1 MLSWYVCQL
10 CPQLLTKASHRRPWP
25 SVTWVFLAVW
35 AVWQVN
41 CQNNQLLW
49 VGGTRSKYSWCEP
62 EWVWEWEGMV
72 TATPLVIELVKKQ
85 KQWQGPNTLETRG
98 LFISKPNCIRLTLC
112 WKFKLGNLN
121 SFENT
126 CSSSY
131 VSKWTFIF
139 SCISCLTWRECYCG
153 AFWKTCRWD
162 NRIVTACQDFLGL
175 FCSELLLMINGH

>member
-1 MLSWYVCQL
+1 MQSWYVCQL

-25 SVTWVFLAVW
+25 SVTWGFLAVW

-72 TATPLVIELVKKQ
+72 TARPLVIELVKKQ
-85 KQWQGPNTLETRG
+85 KQWQGPNTLETHG

-131 VSKWTFIF
+131 VSKWAFIF
-139 SCISCLTWRECYCG
+139 SCIYCLTWRECYCG
-153 AFWKTCRWD
+153 AFWKTGG
-162 NRIVTACQDFLGL
+162 II
-175 FCSELLLMINGH
+175 EL